1 MKKKDI
7 YVARLLLE
15 ADGEDQVGTIVELKY
30 DDLSDAGKTK
40 ILTALDQADP
50 MLNIMKDKKSL
61 IAVETALSGED
72 KIVIATID
80 VQEIRSSIQ
89 V

>member
-15 ADGEDQVGTIVELKY
+15 ADGEDQVGTVVELKY

-40 ILTALDQADP
+40 ILTALDRVDP
-50 MLNIMKDKKSL
+50 LLNIMKDKKSL

-72 KIVIATID
+72 KIVLATID